1 MKWFRG
7 LQSLPLWGRGT
18 APAVDEGM
26 QAAGTALRDVLLVS
40 IPHQSPIGSGCFP
53 IGKTPRDAARLVQLT
68 PCTGEP
74 RSTPRRGLLLLLALA
89 FLLAS
94 CTQAAPRAPQI
105 PADFSAAVEVVRGD
119 FAYRAD
125 YTRRGNA
132 ETLHITAPDSL
143 AGLSAARTDGGC
155 TLSVGDV
162 TAAVPDDGIFAP
174 FRLFDAPEGCLT
186 GSREDGGLTVYAGSA
201 GGDTYAVAVDG
212 AGVPIR
218 LSGSVGGCAAEIRV
232 LQFAEIP
239 PSAGEEGNAHE

>member
-1 MKWFRG
+1 M
-7 LQSLPLWGRGT
+7 
-18 APAVDEGM
+18 
-26 QAAGTALRDVLLVS
+26 
-40 IPHQSPIGSGCFP
+40 
-53 IGKTPRDAARLVQLT
+53 
-68 PCTGEP
+68 
-74 RSTPRRGLLLLLALA
+74 
-89 FLLAS
+89 
-94 CTQAAPRAPQI
+94 
-105 PADFSAAVEVVRGD
+105 
-119 FAYRAD
+119 
-125 YTRRGNA
+125 
-132 ETLHITAPDSL
+132 
-143 AGLSAARTDGGC
+143 
-155 TLSVGDV
+155 

>member
-1 MKWFRG
+1 MGRKTRYVTQAAQSKPSPLGEGDAEWRRMRG
-7 LQSLPLWGRGT
+7 SHSSEWRFFGKKRGCCDGRRGVLPLIRRMHASFPQG
-18 APAVDEGM
+18 
-26 QAAGTALRDVLLVS
+26 
-40 IPHQSPIGSGCFP
+40 GSLKGC
-53 IGKTPRDAARLVQLT
+53 
-68 PCTGEP
+68 
-74 RSTPRRGLLLLLALA
+74 LLLLALA

-143 AGLSAARTDGGC
+143 VGLSAARTDGGC

-186 GSREDGGLTVYAGSA
+186 ESREDGGLTVYAGSA